1 MKNKALKITV
11 MLLIGVAFGI
21 KAQSFKKGQKDINLG
36 IGLGNTFISSGT
48 ESTIPPISASLEFGI
63 TDAIS
68 LGGYLSYS
76 KASWTYGPYSSYYN
90 GDYYT
95 YTDKNSWSF
104 YIIGVRGAYHFA
116 EFVKNDKVDLYAGI
130 MLGDNIAKN
139 TYTTTDPHRDP
150 YYTHVSTQSYGGI
163 IFSAFGGCRYRF
175 NDRFG
180 VFGELGFGVAVL
192 NLGLNIKI

>member
-1 MKNKALKITV
+1 MKDHLNILIKHIQCYAYLDKKII
-11 MLLIGVAFGI
+11 LLVIFIISCNYSGFGI
-21 KAQSFKKGQKDINLG
+21 NLE
-36 IGLGNTFISSGT
+36 NDRYADYA
-48 ESTIPPISASLEFGI
+48 ELEQHL
-63 TDAIS
+63 D
-68 LGGYLSYS
+68 
-76 KASWTYGPYSSYYN
+76 
-90 GDYYT
+90 
-95 YTDKNSWSF
+95 
-104 YIIGVRGAYHFA
+104 
-116 EFVKNDKVDLYAGI
+116 FVEGNDKVDLYAGI